1 MSNIKGGTN
10 SAMKKDIYFKLNA
23 IGQKRFSNGA
33 SKGDHLTHS
42 LKLLEKR
49 EQYISDFIKY
59 IESNEISGKLNLLFT
74 KENLTN
80 FFDSRFENLSNISQ
94 ENYLRGFSSL
104 LQGLSEKNVDIP
116 LHTEDKSFFDNRV
129 AILKDQADTVIEN
142 RYIDNVDN
150 VIQNLYEDRYISG
163 LLAQTQYELSI
174 RQAEAYELLKNP
186 SQYIDDGIVRNLIG
200 KGNHMYESK
209 PISFKLSVRLLS
221 NYSDDL
227 IDKSTYYKDL
237 QKYNISSH
245 DFRFTSARDKFEEK
259 IRNGI
264 SEKEAKLQVS
274 EELNHKRESITD
286 YYLNRT
292 N

>member
-23 IGQKRFSNGA
+23 ISQKRFSNGA

-49 EQYISDFIKY
+49 EQYVNDFIKY

-116 LHTEDKSFFDNRV
+116 LHIEDKSFFDDRV
-129 AILKDQADTVIEN
+129 AILKNEADTVIEN
-142 RYIDNVDN
+142 RYIDNVET
-150 VIQNLYEDRYISG
+150 VIQNLYEDRHISG

-186 SQYIDDGIVRNLIG
+186 SKYIDDGIVNNLIG
-200 KGNHMYESK
+200 KGNHMYEPK
-209 PISFKLSVRLLS
+209 LISFELEQKILQNQDELPSKS
-221 NYSDDL
+221 QYWNDL
-227 IDKSTYYKDL
+227 N
-237 QKYNISSH
+237 KYDISSH
-245 DFRFTSARDKFEEK
+245 DFRFTSARDKYEEK
-259 IRNGI
+259 LRNGV
-264 SEKEAKLQVS
+264 SEITAKLEIS
-274 EELNHKRESITD
+274 KTLNHCRLSITN
-286 YYLNRT
+286 YYLSRT
-292 N
+292 

>member
-10 SAMKKDIYFKLNA
+10 TAMKKDIYFKLNA

-116 LHTEDKSFFDNRV
+116 LHIEDKSFFDDRV
-129 AILKDQADTVIEN
+129 AILKDQAEIIIEN
-142 RYIDNVDN
+142 RYIDNVQD

-174 RQAEAYELLKNP
+174 RINEAYELISNP
-186 SQYIDDGIVRNLIG
+186 SKYIDNGVVSNLIG
-200 KGNHMYESK
+200 KGNHMYQAK
-209 PISFKLSVRLLS
+209 FLSFQLSQRILNNS
-221 NYSDDL
+221 ENL

-259 IRNGI
+259 IRSGI
-264 SEKEAKLQVS
+264 SEKEAKLQIS
-274 EELNHKRESITD
+274 EILNHKRESITD

-292 N
+292 S